1 MTASPISVNL
11 CDFSLLKSPRCALL
25 GGFSVHANVSI
36 SAGKKDAL
44 ERLCRYIVRPP
55 VALSRLAQLSDGAIC
70 YRVKN
75 LAPHQPAVLRF
86 EPLVFMRKLAQL
98 IPPPRVHIVRYFGV
112 WAPNA
117 KLRSKVVPPS
127 AVATA
132 ADNNAGVVDSAR
144 GEMLE
149 RILRRPVLNWS
160 ELLRRVFAID
170 ILACPCGG
178 RRKVIAFITNPNI
191 ARKILD
197 HIGLPSAPPQAVPAR
212 APPQIDSDEFSH
224 PILPG

>member
-1 MTASPISVNL
+1 MYPAIL
-11 CDFSLLKSPRCALL
+11 REL
-25 GGFSVHANVSI
+25 GGEMQFI
-36 SAGKKDAL
+36 
-44 ERLCRYIVRPP
+44 RTI
-55 VALSRLAQLSDGAIC
+55 LSDGAIC

-117 KLRSKVVPPS
+117 RLRSKVVPPS

-132 ADNNAGVVDSAR
+132 ADNNAGVVDSTR
-144 GEMLE
+144 GEMFE

-178 RRKVIAFITNPNI
+178 RRKVIAFITNPNV

-197 HIGLPSAPPQAVPAR
+197 HIGLPSAPPQAMLAR
-212 APPQIDSDEFSH
+212 APPQIDSDDFSH